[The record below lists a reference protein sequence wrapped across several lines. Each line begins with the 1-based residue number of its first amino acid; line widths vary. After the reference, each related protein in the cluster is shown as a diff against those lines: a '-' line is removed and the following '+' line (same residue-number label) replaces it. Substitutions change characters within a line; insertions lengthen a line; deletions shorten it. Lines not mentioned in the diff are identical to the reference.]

1 MGAVLD
7 ELRNAL
13 GAHYEPLREIERAT
27 GVNIAT
33 LSRIANGTRPSVSL
47 ATVEALAEYLG
58 LELKPKRR
66 PRKT

>member
-13 GAHYEPLREIERAT
+13 GAHHVPLREIERAT